1 MKLMP
6 KERIEMALNKYGL
19 WTDDE
24 LYILKRAFIE
34 SAFNIQ
40 YERKY
45 SDDERKIHNKLM
57 NEIIDEIKRRDELVE
72 RLRQGL
78 KENKNV
84 ENID

>member
-1 MKLMP
+1 MKLTP

-24 LYILKRAFIE
+24 LYILKRAFVE

-45 SDDERKIHNKLM
+45 SEDEREMHNKLM

-72 RLRQGL
+72 RLRKGL
-78 KENKNV
+78 KENKNG
-84 ENID
+84 ENIN